1 MYWDNKALLELCL
14 ENGGDINETDDERGT
29 LLHTVFDRN
38 RIVDTD
44 KAYEILVYLL
54 EQGKYLSLVSTCRQ
68 CHHFLLA
75 VSLIFLT
82 LQ

>member
-1 MYWDNKALLELCL
+1 MDWDNKPLLELCL
-14 ENGGDINETDDERGT
+14 ENGGDINETDDEHGT

-54 EQGKYLSLVSTCRQ
+54 EQDK
-68 CHHFLLA
+68 
-75 VSLIFLT
+75 
-82 LQ
+82 